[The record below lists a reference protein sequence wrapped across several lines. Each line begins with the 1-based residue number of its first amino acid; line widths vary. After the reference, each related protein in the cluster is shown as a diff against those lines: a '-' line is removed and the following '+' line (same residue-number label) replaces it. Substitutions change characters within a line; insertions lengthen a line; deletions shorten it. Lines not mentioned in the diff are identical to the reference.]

1 MSRTRVKVAAAI
13 IALAAIVAAAFLL
26 IGSRAGWYLIISD
39 GTSGEELARYP
50 LQAGEQ
56 FAVGFIHSVN
66 LRPLIDVYEIS
77 EDHKIYA
84 EETIYYQFGAG
95 VQTEVNA
102 GETMTLGEDGAIIV
116 GNIHQY
122 FETFTCSVGMV
133 SDRTLMLGDIHPD
146 YEMIKEQVGVFTDQ
160 LEQQV
165 GDVRIISLS
174 NLCGRKS
181 IVSFSYEYR
190 LF

>member
-1 MSRTRVKVAAAI
+1 M
-13 IALAAIVAAAFLL
+13 
-26 IGSRAGWYLIISD
+26 
-39 GTSGEELARYP
+39 EP
-50 LQAGEQ
+50 GEQ

-66 LRPLIDVYEIS
+66 LRPLIDVYEVS
-77 EDHKIYA
+77 EDGRMYA

-95 VQTEVNA
+95 VQTEVGE

-116 GNIHQY
+116 SNIHQG

-146 YEMIKEQVGVFTDQ
+146 YPAIKPLVGVFTDQ

-165 GDVRIISLS
+165 GDVKIISLS
-174 NLCGRKS
+174 NLCGRRS
-181 IVSFSYEYR
+181 IVSFRYEHR